1 MKLDDFRT
9 SRGLTYSELAELV
22 GAKNTNAAWRWCQG
36 EAPER
41 LTADRISAA
50 TGGLVTIEELLYPD
64 GVSPGARVARDATTP
79 DTTAPPEA
87 QPDAPGD
94 APAPQGVNDDNA
106 ATTAAGDRRAA

>member
-1 MKLDDFRT
+1 MKVADAIALLNI
-9 SRGLTYSELAELV
+9 SAAELGRRV
-22 GAKNTNAAWRWCQG
+22 GITRVHASDIVREAAR
-36 EAPER
+36 PSPD
-41 LTADRISAA
+41 LADRISTA
-50 TGGLVTIEELLYPD
+50 TDGLVSIEELLYPD
-64 GVSPGARVARDATTP
+64 GVSPGARIAR